1 MHILHT
7 HVSQWIRTAVYVI
20 DKLSLINL
28 SVTFYWHSSYVSYYR
43 LAHPIN
49 FRKCIRFIN
58 GLNSEF
64 SYQSRCQSAKIIKED
79 QIYLDLETKYF
90 IYLSLFLWV
99 FWRNTTNGSSYRFKR
114 YFYFWNLNFPQWIM
128 FSYFLIWLLMLHWWS
143 GLQFDAN
150 AFWILCSGIKFGI
163 FLCFEIGLGVI
174 LLALPVKSGLLEYGM
189 GTWISSKIFEK

>member
-1 MHILHT
+1 M
-7 HVSQWIRTAVYVI
+7 VSIQNSPINHDANQL
-20 DKLSLINL
+20 KLSKR
-28 SVTFYWHSSYVSYYR
+28 TKY
-43 LAHPIN
+43 
-49 FRKCIRFIN
+49 
-58 GLNSEF
+58 
-64 SYQSRCQSAKIIKED
+64 
-79 QIYLDLETKYF
+79 IYLDLETKYF

-114 YFYFWNLNFPQWIM
+114 YFYFWNLNFSQWIM

-174 LLALPVKSGLLEYGM
+174 LLVLPVKSGLLEYVM
-189 GTWISSKIFEK
+189 GTWISSKIFQKSKTWLFSLL

>member
-64 SYQSRCQSAKIIKED
+64 SYQSRCQSSKIIKED

-99 FWRNTTNGSSYRFKR
+99 FWRNTTNGSSIQTLFLFLKFEFLPMDYVLLFPNMAADASLVEWITVRCECI
-114 YFYFWNLNFPQWIM
+114 LN
-128 FSYFLIWLLMLHWWS
+128 SL
-143 GLQFDAN
+143 
-150 AFWILCSGIKFGI
+150 
-163 FLCFEIGLGVI
+163 
-174 LLALPVKSGLLEYGM
+174 
-189 GTWISSKIFEK
+189 